1 MLDSIF
7 VRKKILEFLEE
18 DIGYRDLTTD
28 SLDVDKNVEGVFVA
42 KQSGVIAGTVF
53 VKEVFNIFGD
63 AKFQSFKKEG
73 DYIEKGEII
82 GLVYGSCKS
91 ILKGERLAL
100 NILQRLSGIATLTN
114 LFVKELEGTK
124 TKLLDTR
131 KTTPGF
137 RAFEKYA
144 VKVGGGEN
152 HRFALYDM
160 VMLKDN
166 HIALVGSIKE
176 AVKQVKSKVSP
187 MVKVEVEVANFDQL
201 YEALETEVDIIML
214 DNMSPNEVKE
224 AVKIIDGKKLV
235 EVSGNITLE
244 NIRQYALSNPDF
256 ISTGSVIHSAKWLD
270 ISLKLNIW
278 RSLR

>member
-7 VRKKILEFLEE
+7 VRKKILDFLEE

-28 SLDVDKNVEGVFVA
+28 SLDVDKNVEGFFIA
-42 KQSGVIAGTVF
+42 KQSGVVAGTVF
-53 VKEVFNIFGD
+53 VKEVFNVFGD
-63 AKFQSFKKEG
+63 VSFQSFKKEG

-82 GLVYGSCKS
+82 GLVYGNCKS
-91 ILKGERLAL
+91 ILKGERVAL

-166 HIALVGSIKE
+166 HITLVGSIKE
-176 AVKQVKSKVSP
+176 AVKQIKSKVSP
-187 MVKVEVEVANFDQL
+187 MVKVEVEVSNFDQL
-201 YEALETEVDIIML
+201 YEALETQADIIML
-214 DNMSPNEVKE
+214 DNMSPTQVKE
-224 AVKIIDGKKLV
+224 AVEIIGGKKLV

-244 NIRQYALSNPDF
+244 NIKQYALSNPDF
-256 ISTGSVIHSAKWLD
+256 VSTGSVIHSAKWLD
-270 ISLKLNIW
+270 ISLKLNTGGV
-278 RSLR
+278 

>member
-1 MLDSIF
+1 MLDRVF
-7 VRKKILEFLEE
+7 VRRKILEFLEE

-28 SLDVDKNVEGVFVA
+28 SLDVDKNVEGFFIA
-42 KQSGVIAGTVF
+42 KQSGVVAGTVF
-53 VKEVFNIFGD
+53 VKEVFNLFED
-63 AKFQSFKKEG
+63 VSFQSFKKEG

-82 GLVYGSCKS
+82 GLVYGNCKS
-91 ILKGERLAL
+91 ILKGERVAL

-166 HIALVGSIKE
+166 HITLVGSIKE
-176 AVKQVKSKVSP
+176 AVKQIKSKVSP
-187 MVKVEVEVANFDQL
+187 MVKVEVEVSNFDQL
-201 YEALETEVDIIML
+201 YEALETQADIIML
-214 DNMSPNEVKE
+214 DNMSPTQVKE
-224 AVKIIDGKKLV
+224 AVEIIGGKKLV

-244 NIRQYALSNPDF
+244 NIKQYALSNPDF
-256 ISTGSVIHSAKWLD
+256 VSTGSVIHSAKWLD
-270 ISLKLNIW
+270 ISLKLNTGGV
-278 RSLR
+278 

>member
-1 MLDSIF
+1 MLDRVF
-7 VRKKILEFLEE
+7 VRRKILEFLEE

-28 SLDVDKNVEGVFVA
+28 SLDVDKNVEGFFIA
-42 KQSGVIAGTVF
+42 KQSGVVAGTVF
-53 VKEVFNIFGD
+53 VKEVFNLFED
-63 AKFQSFKKEG
+63 VSFQSFKKEG

-82 GLVYGSCKS
+82 GLVYGNCKS
-91 ILKGERLAL
+91 ILKGERVAL

-114 LFVKELEGTK
+114 LFIKELEGTK

-187 MVKVEVEVANFDQL
+187 IVKVEVEVSNFDQL
-201 YEALETEVDIIML
+201 YEALETEADIIML
-214 DNMSPNEVKE
+214 DNMTPTQVKE
-224 AVKIIDGKKLV
+224 AVEIINGKKLV

-244 NIRQYALSNPDF
+244 NIKQYALSNPDF
-256 ISTGSVIHSAKWLD
+256 VSTGSVIHSAKWLD
-270 ISLKLNIW
+270 ISLKLNTGV
-278 RSLR
+278 

>member
-28 SLDVDKNVEGVFVA
+28 SLDIDKNVEGVFVA

-53 VKEVFNIFGD
+53 VKEVFNTFGD
-63 AKFQSFKKEG
+63 ANFQSFKKEG
-73 DYIEKGEII
+73 DYVEIGEII
-82 GLVYGSCKS
+82 GLVYGNCKS

-166 HIALVGSIKE
+166 HITLVGSIKE
-176 AVKQVKSKVSP
+176 AVRQVKNKISP

-201 YEALETEVDIIML
+201 YEALETEADIIML
-214 DNMSPNEVKE
+214 DNMSPEEVKE

-270 ISLKLNIW
+270 ISLKLNTGGV
-278 RSLR
+278 

>member
-1 MLDSIF
+1 MLDRVF
-7 VRKKILEFLEE
+7 VRRKILEFLEE

-28 SLDVDKNVEGVFVA
+28 SLDVDKNVEGFFIA
-42 KQSGVIAGTVF
+42 KQSGVVAGTVF
-53 VKEVFNIFGD
+53 VKEVFNVFGD
-63 AKFQSFKKEG
+63 VSFQSFKKEG

-82 GLVYGSCKS
+82 GLVYGNCKS
-91 ILKGERLAL
+91 ILKGERVAL

-114 LFVKELEGTK
+114 LFIKELEGTK

-187 MVKVEVEVANFDQL
+187 IVKVEVEVSNFDQL
-201 YEALETEVDIIML
+201 YEALETEADIIML
-214 DNMSPNEVKE
+214 DNMTPTQVKE
-224 AVKIIDGKKLV
+224 AVEIINGKKLV

-244 NIRQYALSNPDF
+244 NIKQYALSNPDF
-256 ISTGSVIHSAKWLD
+256 VSTGSVIHSAKWLD
-270 ISLKLNIW
+270 ISLKLNTGGV
-278 RSLR
+278 

>member
-63 AKFQSFKKEG
+63 ANFQSFKKEG

-214 DNMSPNEVKE
+214 DNMSPDEVKE

-270 ISLKLNIW
+270 ISLKLNIGGV
-278 RSLR
+278 

>member
-7 VRKKILEFLEE
+7 VRKKILDFLEE

-28 SLDVDKNVEGVFVA
+28 SLDVDKNVEGFFIA
-42 KQSGVIAGTVF
+42 KQSGVVAGTVF
-53 VKEVFNIFGD
+53 VKEVFNLFED
-63 AKFQSFKKEG
+63 VSFQSFKKEG

-82 GLVYGSCKS
+82 GLVYGNCKS
-91 ILKGERLAL
+91 ILKGERVAL

-114 LFVKELEGTK
+114 LFIKELEGTK

-187 MVKVEVEVANFDQL
+187 IVKVEVEVSNFDQL
-201 YEALETEVDIIML
+201 YEALETEADIIML
-214 DNMSPNEVKE
+214 DNMTPTQVKE
-224 AVKIIDGKKLV
+224 AVEIINGKKLV

-244 NIRQYALSNPDF
+244 NIKQYALSNPDF
-256 ISTGSVIHSAKWLD
+256 VSTGSVIHSAKWLD
-270 ISLKLNIW
+270 ISLKLNTGGV
-278 RSLR
+278 

>member
-63 AKFQSFKKEG
+63 ANFQSFKKEG

-114 LFVKELEGTK
+114 LFVKELKGTK

-214 DNMSPNEVKE
+214 DNMSPDEVKE

-270 ISLKLNIW
+270 ISLKLNIGGV
-278 RSLR
+278 

>member
-1 MLDSIF
+1 MLDRVF
-7 VRKKILEFLEE
+7 VRRKILEFLEE

-28 SLDVDKNVEGVFVA
+28 SLDVDKNVEGFFIA
-42 KQSGVIAGTVF
+42 KQSGVVAGTVF
-53 VKEVFNIFGD
+53 VKEVFNLFED
-63 AKFQSFKKEG
+63 VSFQSFKKEG

-82 GLVYGSCKS
+82 GLVYGNCKS
-91 ILKGERLAL
+91 ILKGERVAL

-114 LFVKELEGTK
+114 LFIKELEGTK

-187 MVKVEVEVANFDQL
+187 IVKVEVEVSNFDQL
-201 YEALETEVDIIML
+201 YEALETEADIIML
-214 DNMSPNEVKE
+214 DNMTPTQVKE
-224 AVKIIDGKKLV
+224 AVEIINGKKLV

-244 NIRQYALSNPDF
+244 NIKQYALSNPDF
-256 ISTGSVIHSAKWLD
+256 VSTGSVIHSAKWLD
-270 ISLKLNIW
+270 ISLKLNTGGV
-278 RSLR
+278 

>member
-7 VRKKILEFLEE
+7 VRKKILDFLEE

-28 SLDVDKNVEGVFVA
+28 SLDVDKNVEGFFIA
-42 KQSGVIAGTVF
+42 KQSGVVAGTVF
-53 VKEVFNIFGD
+53 VKEVFNLFED
-63 AKFQSFKKEG
+63 VSFQSFKKEG

-82 GLVYGSCKS
+82 GLVYGNCKS
-91 ILKGERLAL
+91 ILKGERVAL

-166 HIALVGSIKE
+166 HITLVGSIKE

-187 MVKVEVEVANFDQL
+187 IVKVEVEVSNFDQL
-201 YEALETEVDIIML
+201 YEALETEADIIML
-214 DNMSPNEVKE
+214 DNMTPTQVKE
-224 AVKIIDGKKLV
+224 AVEIINGKKLV

-244 NIRQYALSNPDF
+244 NIKQYALSNPDF
-256 ISTGSVIHSAKWLD
+256 VSTGSVIHSAKWLD
-270 ISLKLNIW
+270 ISLKLNTGGV
-278 RSLR
+278 

>member
-1 MLDSIF
+1 MLDRVF
-7 VRKKILEFLEE
+7 VRRKILEFLEE

-28 SLDVDKNVEGVFVA
+28 SLDVDKNVEGFFIA
-42 KQSGVIAGTVF
+42 KQSGVVAGTVF
-53 VKEVFNIFGD
+53 VKEVFNLFED
-63 AKFQSFKKEG
+63 VSFQSFKKEG

-82 GLVYGSCKS
+82 GLVYGNCKS
-91 ILKGERLAL
+91 ILKGERVAL

-114 LFVKELEGTK
+114 LFIKELEGTK

-187 MVKVEVEVANFDQL
+187 IVKVEVEVSNFDQL
-201 YEALETEVDIIML
+201 YEALETQADIIML
-214 DNMSPNEVKE
+214 DNMSPTQVKE
-224 AVKIIDGKKLV
+224 AVEIINGKKLV

-244 NIRQYALSNPDF
+244 NIKQYALSNPDF
-256 ISTGSVIHSAKWLD
+256 VSTGSVIHSAKWLD
-270 ISLKLNIW
+270 ISLKLNTGGV
-278 RSLR
+278 

>member
-1 MLDSIF
+1 MLDRVF
-7 VRKKILEFLEE
+7 LRRKILEFLEE
-18 DIGYRDLTTD
+18 DIGYKDITTD
-28 SLDVDKNVEGVFVA
+28 NLEVEKNTEAFFIA
-42 KQSGVIAGTVF
+42 KESGILAGTIF
-53 VKEVFNIFGD
+53 VKEVFNVFGD
-63 AKFQSFKKEG
+63 ADFQSFKKDGEKV
-73 DYIEKGEII
+73 EKGEII
-82 GLVYGSCKS
+82 GVVYGSSKS
-91 ILKGERLAL
+91 ILKGERLSL

-114 LFVKELEGTK
+114 LYVSKLTGTK

-144 VKVGGGEN
+144 VKVGGGDN

-176 AVKQVKSKVSP
+176 AVRQIKNKVSP
-187 MVKVEVEVANFDQL
+187 MVKVEVEVKDFSQL
-201 YEALETEVDIIML
+201 KEALETQADIIML
-214 DNMSPNEVKE
+214 DNMSVEQVKE
-224 AVKIIDGKKLV
+224 ALKIVNGKKLV

-244 NIRQYALSNPDF
+244 NIRDYALCNPDF

-270 ISLKLNIW
+270 ISLKINIGGV
-278 RSLR
+278 